1 MKKNYYMHANMY
13 PSAWR
18 YFHLCSPFFIFQVK
32 LQGLKTD
39 LVRRPVY
46 FYPTLKQCEDKLT
59 LLDSRQALLD
69 KKQGKNKLNPIFKF
83 SSIFLNFHFGGFGIY
98 FITVDLGPNY
108 I

>member
-1 MKKNYYMHANMY
+1 MHANIFPFYMEIF
-13 PSAWR
+13 AFMFAF
-18 YFHLCSPFFIFQVK
+18 FHFQVK

-83 SSIFLNFHFGGFGIY
+83 SSIFFHFHFGGFGVY
-98 FITVDLGPNY
+98 FITGDLGPNY